1 MMPTYRGGLWRILW
15 GHDAGKLSPDSYLHL
30 VVSDKGGPRLSEAR
44 GAIGERCQ
52 VAEVS
57 KSVLCLNWSM
67 TSA

>member
-1 MMPTYRGGLWRILW
+1 L
-15 GHDAGKLSPDSYLHL
+15 A
-30 VVSDKGGPRLSEAR
+30 VSEKGNPRLSEAR
-44 GAIGERCQ
+44 EDIGEPRQ